1 MHHPSFL
8 NLFCEFYNG
17 GGFQLLDG
25 PSFLCAS
32 CGIASAPVGANT
44 CGQDYGTFR
53 CNRSGPEST
62 GGTRKIHTH
71 TNDTGFSV
79 EEEFIGLETSGLH
92 FGRRLDRIE
101 NACSRFRPVR

>member
-8 NLFCEFYNG
+8 NLFCEFYND

-44 CGQDYGTFR
+44 CGPECDTFR
-53 CNRSGPEST
+53 CNRSAPESN
-62 GGTRKIHTH
+62 GGKHKTHTH
-71 TNDTGFSV
+71 TNDTRFAV
-79 EEEFIGLETSGLH
+79 KEEFFGL
-92 FGRRLDRIE
+92 
-101 NACSRFRPVR
+101 